1 MEFLRRW
8 VLKWAGFARVVTGQQ
23 NMPGREIGKKKKMF
37 SSLVGLWIGQGE
49 R

>member
-8 VLKWAGFARVVTGQQ
+8 VLKWAGFARVVTGQE
-23 NMPGREIGKKKKMF
+23 NMPGREIGKKKNVQQ
-37 SSLVGLWIGQGE
+37 LGRTVDWP

>member
-8 VLKWAGFARVVTGQQ
+8 VLKRAGFARVVTGRE
-23 NMPGREIGKKKKMF
+23 NKPGREIGGKKKKF

>member
-8 VLKWAGFARVVTGQQ
+8 VLKWTGFARVVTGQE
-23 NMPGREIGKKKKMF
+23 NKPGREIGGKKKKVQQ
-37 SSLVGLWIGQGE
+37 LDRTVDWP